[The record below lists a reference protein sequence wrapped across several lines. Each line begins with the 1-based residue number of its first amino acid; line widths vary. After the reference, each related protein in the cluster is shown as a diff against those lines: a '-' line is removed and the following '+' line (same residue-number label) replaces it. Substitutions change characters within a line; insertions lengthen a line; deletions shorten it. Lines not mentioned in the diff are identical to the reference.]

1 MFGSVRCGLAPSST
15 TVGTAKKFAARL
27 TLPARSA
34 SAQPRITLTSSR
46 VGLPRR
52 GVSLPSICRTIRSS
66 VPGVVR
72 LKRSESLVPHAPRP
86 SAIGGTIQTRWR
98 MPR

>member
-1 MFGSVRCGLAPSST
+1 MFGSVRRGFVPSIT
-15 TVGTAKKFAARL
+15 MVGTAKKVAAWL

-34 SAQPRITLTSSR
+34 SAQPRITRTSSR

-52 GVSLPSICRTIRSS
+52 GFALPSISRTTMSS

-72 LKRSESLVPHAPRP
+72 LKRSASLDPHAPRP
-86 SAIGGTIQTRWR
+86 SATSGAIQTKRR

>member
-1 MFGSVRCGLAPSST
+1 MFGSVRRGFVPSIT
-15 TVGTAKKFAARL
+15 TVGTAKKLAARL

-52 GVSLPSICRTIRSS
+52 GVSLPSISRTTGSS
-66 VPGVVR
+66 APGVVR
-72 LKRSESLVPHAPRP
+72 LERSESLVPHAPRP
-86 SAIGGTIQTRWR
+86 SATSGAIQTRRR